1 MLMPEGTSTGMTIV
15 SIPLIWDGTILG
27 GIAFWSTNMTI
38 FLAESTVPLAFNF
51 LPLRV
56 VTNSGTAIM
65 RWKSSLR
72 FMAGNVTPSSPF
84 RV

>member
-1 MLMPEGTSTGMTIV
+1 
-15 SIPLIWDGTILG
+15 
-27 GIAFWSTNMTI
+27 
-38 FLAESTVPLAFNF
+38 VPLAFNF